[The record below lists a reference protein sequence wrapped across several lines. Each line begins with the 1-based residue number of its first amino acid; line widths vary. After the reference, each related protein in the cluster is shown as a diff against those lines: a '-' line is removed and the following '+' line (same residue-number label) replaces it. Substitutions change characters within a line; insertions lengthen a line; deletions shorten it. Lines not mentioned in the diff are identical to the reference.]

1 MKHYF
6 KRQRGAALIITIF
19 FFIAISVAII
29 QSATI
34 GAIAQLRTYRA
45 LAESKY
51 AYVAAEAG
59 IEDVFYRIIKD
70 KQIPTT
76 EKLELNGAT
85 SSIAVYGS
93 SEEKEIYAVGE
104 TNSRTR

>member
-1 MKHYF
+1 MLTPTPKKTLCAWNTRWKPKIQGGTLGINSSRFHLVFSVSTLYASNF
-6 KRQRGAALIITIF
+6 VRGKRGAALIITIF

-51 AYVAAEAG
+51 AYV
-59 IEDVFYRIIKD
+59 
-70 KQIPTT
+70 
-76 EKLELNGAT
+76 
-85 SSIAVYGS
+85 
-93 SEEKEIYAVGE
+93 
-104 TNSRTR
+104 